1 MESSNKDIKVLAVNS
16 REIVLTTIAERLPD
30 FFKIIKASS
39 IHDAFSL
46 LENGTTPHVII
57 TSLKFDDNEEAGL
70 DFLRKIRTTSNLCR
84 TPVVILS
91 GRCDDFPTKVRINL
105 LERGA
110 DDFFETDVSADY
122 LKAKLIAILRTNG
135 TLPYPTP

>member
-1 MESSNKDIKVLAVNS
+1 MESSNKEIKVLAVNS
-16 REIVLTTIAERLPD
+16 REIVLTTIEERLPD
-30 FFKIIKASS
+30 FFNITKANS
-39 IHDAFSL
+39 IHHALSL
-46 LENGTTPHVII
+46 LENGLAPHVII
-57 TSLKFDDNEEAGL
+57 TSLKFDDNEDAGIE
-70 DFLRKIRTTSNLCR
+70 FLENVRANTNLCR

-91 GRCDDFPTKVRINL
+91 GRCDDFPTLVRIKL

-122 LKAKLIAILRTNG
+122 LRAKLIAILRTNG